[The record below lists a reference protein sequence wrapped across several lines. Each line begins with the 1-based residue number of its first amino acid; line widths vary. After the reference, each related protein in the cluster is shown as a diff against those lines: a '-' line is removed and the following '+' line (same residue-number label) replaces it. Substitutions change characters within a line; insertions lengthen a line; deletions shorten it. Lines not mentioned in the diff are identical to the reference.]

1 MPWSHCRGRR
11 VAHALSLPAYEL
23 ADEFSTPD
31 ANPLAATPRLCEPGP
46 GNLFWRDAD
55 NRLSVNFGAL
65 TFTNP
70 GSAAWDRTYLY
81 SANPFARKVGRYI
94 EHEWTPQSLDYQRVG
109 WQKAASGL
117 IGDNVAMTYFGGG
130 GGVNVVDDLDVA
142 ATNYPYAA
150 LTSYLCRL
158 YDSGSGFYYY
168 IADRA
173 TTPRVWY
180 LLWRKDLS
188 PSRLNTVWPA
198 IQNIAQDGT
207 MQYFRIRQGKVPLP
221 AVLVRQ
227 PVANEFRCGAANG
240 LFEATLTLATGKP
253 CLFFRYSDTNNWWKL
268 EADIAAGFLRLKK
281 NVAGVTTTVASVA
294 ATLTAG
300 EVLTLRVVAF
310 KQYIRSFIGMF
321 AGPTATSTDLQT
333 AMSCG
338 VGADATY
345 TMLRCDTGSLIA
357 N

>member
-11 VAHALSLPAYEL
+11 VPRVHSSPPYEF

-31 ANPLAATPRLCEPGP
+31 PNPLAAQPRLSEPGP
-46 GNLFWRDAD
+46 GNLFWVDLD
-55 NRLSVNFGAL
+55 GRLSVNFGAL

-70 GSAAWDRTYLY
+70 GSAGWDRTYLY
-81 SANPFARKVGRYI
+81 SKNPFERRSGRYI

-109 WQKAASGL
+109 WQKAATGT
-117 IGDNVAMTYFGGG
+117 IGDNVAMTYFGGA

-142 ATNYPYAA
+142 ATNYPYSV
-150 LTSYLCRL
+150 LTGYYVRL

-168 IADRA
+168 IADRSA
-173 TTPRVWY
+173 PTTWY

-188 PSRLNTVWPA
+188 PSRLDTVWPA

-207 MQYFRIRQGKVPLP
+207 MQFFRIRQGQVPRP

-227 PVANEFRCGAANG
+227 PANNEFRCGAAAG
-240 LFEATLTLATGKP
+240 LFEATLTLSTGKP
-253 CLFFRYSDTNNWWKL
+253 CLFFRYLDANNWWKI

-281 NVAGVTTTVASVA
+281 LVAGVATTVASTAV
-294 ATLTAG
+294 TLTAG
-300 EVLTLRVVAF
+300 EVITLRAVCF
-310 KQYIRSFIGMF
+310 KNYIRTFVGMF
-321 AGPTATSTDLQT
+321 AGPSATSTDLQT
-333 AMSCG
+333 AMNCG

-345 TMLRCDTGSLIA
+345 TRLRCDTGSLIVR
-357 N
+357 